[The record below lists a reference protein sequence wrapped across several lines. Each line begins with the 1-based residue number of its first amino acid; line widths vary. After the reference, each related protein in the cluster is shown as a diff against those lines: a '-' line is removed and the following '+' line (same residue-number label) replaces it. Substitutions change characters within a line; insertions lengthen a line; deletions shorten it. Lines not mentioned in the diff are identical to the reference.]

1 MDSNA
6 FEKLV
11 RAHREQRAWK
21 QEELAERWGFTREY
35 ISQIERGK
43 RKLDNPEQVR
53 RLADILGISE
63 EQLAEVGKQ
72 SSPKRPIAVERGTE
86 RNDLLLQALLEPAH
100 ISIKLSSLLLRG
112 SGMLV
117 DQ

>member
-35 ISQIERGK
+35 ISQMERGK

-72 SSPKRPIAVERGTE
+72 SPAKRPTRVEHGAE
-86 RNDLLLQALLEPAH
+86 RDDLLLEALLEPAH
-100 ISIKLSSLLLRG
+100 TSVKLSSLLL
-112 SGMLV
+112 
-117 DQ
+117 Q